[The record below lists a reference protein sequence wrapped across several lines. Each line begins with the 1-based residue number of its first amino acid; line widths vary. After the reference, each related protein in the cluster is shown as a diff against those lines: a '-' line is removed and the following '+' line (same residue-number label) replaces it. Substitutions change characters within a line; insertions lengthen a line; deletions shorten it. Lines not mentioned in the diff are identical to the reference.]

1 MPLQVTRDEMSRN
14 KPVSLAPL
22 LPWGGF
28 LLGALH
34 EAPVIF
40 EKFEMSTENRLN
52 KVFSLNLCDNGNPF

>member
-22 LPWGGF
+22 QSWGGL

-40 EKFEMSTENRLN
+40 EKFETTTENRLN